1 MFGLPPKLD
10 LDVQALEKQFYRYSR
25 KLHPDV
31 HARASQ
37 QEQEWS
43 LAQASLLNDA
53 YRTLK
58 NPLDRTKYLLR
69 LEGVQFEEDRGAN
82 PSKVPA
88 DLLEEVFELNMQLEE
103 LRQNQK
109 MGEDDPQLRHDLE
122 AAKNQFAAQLST
134 LDEQVRSR
142 WSAWDAAWEQND
154 EAGENRGER
163 SDDCVVATPQ
173 LPAEP
178 GARRG
183 PDPGRVL
190 RVMADERIVGI
201 DLGTTNSLVA
211 FMQGEKPVVIPGEDG
226 LNLVPSVVAL
236 GPARDGARPT
246 MLVGNGAR
254 QHAIGRAGA
263 GDLLGKAPHGPRRGR
278 RCRGIEVLSL
288 SPGRRYPAG
297 RSVAHSP
304 RGCGVHAA
312 GDFRAHPAPAQ
323 AKRGALFWRAGDPGS
338 DHGAGIL

>member
-1 MFGLPPKLD
+1 MFGLPPRLD

-31 HARASQ
+31 HARASA

-88 DLLEEVFELNMQLEE
+88 DLLEEVFDLNMQLEE

-122 AAKNQFAAQLST
+122 AAKTQFAAQLST

-154 EAGENRGER
+154 EAKKTAAKEAMTALLQRR
-163 SDDCVVATPQ
+163 SYLQ
-173 LPAEP
+173 
-178 GARRG
+178 
-183 PDPGRVL
+183 
-190 RVMADERIVGI
+190 
-201 DLGTTNSLVA
+201 
-211 FMQGEKPVVIPGEDG
+211 
-226 LNLVPSVVAL
+226 NLVRDVDQTL
-236 GPARDGARPT
+236 G
-246 MLVGNGAR
+246 
-254 QHAIGRAGA
+254 
-263 GDLLGKAPHGPRRGR
+263 
-278 RCRGIEVLSL
+278 
-288 SPGRRYPAG
+288 
-297 RSVAHSP
+297 
-304 RGCGVHAA
+304 
-312 GDFRAHPAPAQ
+312 
-323 AKRGALFWRAGDPGS
+323 GS
-338 DHGAGIL
+338 

>member
-1 MFGLPPKLD
+1 MQIAENVSAPAKCWSCGQEVAEGQPFCSSCGKVQPPHQADYFAIFGLPPKLD

-122 AAKNQFAAQLST
+122 AAKTQFAAQLST

-154 EAGENRGER
+154 EAKKTAAKEAMTALLQRR
-163 SDDCVVATPQ
+163 SYLQ
-173 LPAEP
+173 
-178 GARRG
+178 
-183 PDPGRVL
+183 
-190 RVMADERIVGI
+190 
-201 DLGTTNSLVA
+201 
-211 FMQGEKPVVIPGEDG
+211 
-226 LNLVPSVVAL
+226 NLVRDVDQTL
-236 GPARDGARPT
+236 G
-246 MLVGNGAR
+246 
-254 QHAIGRAGA
+254 
-263 GDLLGKAPHGPRRGR
+263 
-278 RCRGIEVLSL
+278 
-288 SPGRRYPAG
+288 
-297 RSVAHSP
+297 
-304 RGCGVHAA
+304 
-312 GDFRAHPAPAQ
+312 
-323 AKRGALFWRAGDPGS
+323 GS
-338 DHGAGIL
+338 

>member
-1 MFGLPPKLD
+1 MQIAENVSAPAKCWSCGREVADGQPFCSSCGKVQPPHQADYFAMFGLPPKLD

-31 HARASQ
+31 HARASA

-69 LEGVQFEEDRGAN
+69 LEGVQFEEDRGSN

-109 MGEDDPQLRHDLE
+109 MGEDDPQLRNDLE
-122 AAKNQFAAQLST
+122 VAKTQFAAQLST

-154 EAGENRGER
+154 EAKKTAAKEAMTALLQRR
-163 SDDCVVATPQ
+163 SYLQ
-173 LPAEP
+173 
-178 GARRG
+178 
-183 PDPGRVL
+183 
-190 RVMADERIVGI
+190 
-201 DLGTTNSLVA
+201 
-211 FMQGEKPVVIPGEDG
+211 
-226 LNLVPSVVAL
+226 NLVRDVDQTL
-236 GPARDGARPT
+236 G
-246 MLVGNGAR
+246 
-254 QHAIGRAGA
+254 
-263 GDLLGKAPHGPRRGR
+263 
-278 RCRGIEVLSL
+278 
-288 SPGRRYPAG
+288 
-297 RSVAHSP
+297 
-304 RGCGVHAA
+304 
-312 GDFRAHPAPAQ
+312 
-323 AKRGALFWRAGDPGS
+323 GS
-338 DHGAGIL
+338 